1 MEKATTVRFDL
12 TLPTTQRAA
21 LAALAN
27 EIGVSS
33 ADLVR
38 MSLRYTLANRELF
51 LRPSNHN
58 QGEAR

>member
-1 MEKATTVRFDL
+1 MEKTTTVRFDL
-12 TLPTTQRAA
+12 HLPTTQRAA

-51 LRPSNHN
+51 LRPVNE
-58 QGEAR
+58 GEAR

>member
-1 MEKATTVRFDL
+1 MEKKVRFDL
-12 TLPTTQRAA
+12 QLPTQQRQELST
-21 LAALAN
+21 LAAEL
-27 EIGVSS
+27 GVSS

-51 LRPSNHN
+51 LRPVNEN